1 MENFFTVLIEPL
13 PIEVQLSTE
22 LKIRDI
28 ENCQDIDRLKDYAV
42 AITKQNANHDYILGA
57 ALAKIV
63 ELEEK
68 IHFRPSRIRKFL
80 KKFN

>member
-1 MENFFTVLIEPL
+1 MRNFFTVLIEPL

-28 ENCQDIDRLKDYAV
+28 ENCQDIEKLKDYAAAV
-42 AITKQNANHDYILGA
+42 TKQNANHDYILGA
-57 ALAKIV
+57 ALGRIV

-80 KKFN
+80 KKFS

>member
-1 MENFFTVLIEPL
+1 MRNFFTVFIEPL

-28 ENCQDIDRLKDYAV
+28 ETLKDYAAAV
-42 AITKQNANHDYILGA
+42 TRQNANHDYILGA
-57 ALAKIV
+57 ALGRIV

-68 IHFRPSRIRKFL
+68 IEFRPSKIRKFL
-80 KKFN
+80 KKFS

>member
-1 MENFFTVLIEPL
+1 MNNFFTVLIEPL

-22 LKIRDI
+22 LKVRDI

-68 IHFRPSRIRKFL
+68 IHFRPSKIRKFL
-80 KKFN
+80 KRFN

>member
-1 MENFFTVLIEPL
+1 MRNFFTVFIEPL

-28 ENCQDIDRLKDYAV
+28 ENCKDIDKLKDYASAV
-42 AITKQNANHDYILGA
+42 TKQNANHDYILGA
-57 ALAKIV
+57 ALGRIV

-68 IHFRPSRIRKFL
+68 INFRPSKIRKFL
-80 KKFN
+80 NKFS

>member
-1 MENFFTVLIEPL
+1 MNNFFTVLIEPL

-42 AITKQNANHDYILGA
+42 AITKQNANHDFILGA

-68 IHFRPSRIRKFL
+68 IHFRPSKIRKFL

>member
-1 MENFFTVLIEPL
+1 MNNFFTVLIEPL

-68 IHFRPSRIRKFL
+68 IHFRPSKIRKFL
-80 KKFN
+80 KRFN

>member
-42 AITKQNANHDYILGA
+42 AITKQNANHDFILGA

-68 IHFRPSRIRKFL
+68 IHFRPSKIRKFL